1 MSNPTAKI
9 KIILGSVAIAA
20 MTATATLPS
29 ALAACA
35 PKKVCNPC
43 AAKKGCGGCNPC
55 AAKKGCGGCNPC
67 AAAKKGCGGCNP
79 CAAKKKN

>member
-9 KIILGSVAIAA
+9 KIIPGSVAIAD

-35 PKKVCNPC
+35 PKKTCNPC
-43 AAKKGCGGCNPC
+43 AAKKN
-55 AAKKGCGGCNPC
+55 
-67 AAAKKGCGGCNP
+67 
-79 CAAKKKN
+79 

>member
-1 MSNPTAKI
+1 MPNPTAKV
-9 KIILGSVAIAA
+9 KIILGSLAIAA

-35 PKKVCNPC
+35 PKKFCNPC
-43 AAKKGCGGCNPC
+43 AAKKS
-55 AAKKGCGGCNPC
+55 
-67 AAAKKGCGGCNP
+67 CGGCNP

>member
-43 AAKKGCGGCNPC
+43 AAKK
-55 AAKKGCGGCNPC
+55 
-67 AAAKKGCGGCNP
+67 
-79 CAAKKKN
+79 KN